1 MKKYIIIISMALLLA
16 ISGGCKKKQIPLDIS
31 GQWRLVDIKTK
42 TANIGN
48 TSVDVY
54 LSFSE
59 NGNFEMY
66 QMLGTGRY
74 RFYKGTW
81 ALQDRL
87 LSGKYSDGKSWGSI
101 YDVEISGDKLILTS
115 KTGNKEVD
123 TYNRTAIP
131 ANVIS
136 DAE

>member
-1 MKKYIIIISMALLLA
+1 MALLLA
-16 ISGGCKKKQIPLDIS
+16 ISGGSKKKQIPLDIS
-31 GQWRLVDIKTK
+31 GQWRLVDIQTK

-48 TSVDVY
+48 TSVDIY

-59 NGNFEMY
+59 NGKFEMY

-81 ALQDRL
+81 ELQDRL
-87 LSGKYSDGKSWGSI
+87 LSGKYSGGKSWGSI
-101 YDVEISGDKLILTS
+101 YDVEVSGDKLILTS
-115 KTGNKEVD
+115 KTGNKEVN